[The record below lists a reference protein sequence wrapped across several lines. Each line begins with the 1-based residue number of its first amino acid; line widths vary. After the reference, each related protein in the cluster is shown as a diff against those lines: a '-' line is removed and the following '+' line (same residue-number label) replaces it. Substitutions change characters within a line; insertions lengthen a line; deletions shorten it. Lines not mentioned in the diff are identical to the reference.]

1 MSVSFC
7 LTRPLAILGVRVEVA
22 AYIRGSKSEIGNVG
36 VPMGTL
42 MLDASDHYA
51 IIGVIHKP
59 RDQIFGYF

>member
-1 MSVSFC
+1 M
-7 LTRPLAILGVRVEVA
+7 RVEVA